1 MARICQLEI
10 QNFRSIRALAW
21 APSAGINCLI
31 GPGDSGKSTIL
42 DAIDLCLGARRSLAF
57 GDTDFHKL
65 DVTQPIVISVTLG
78 GLPDGLLNL
87 DSYGDFLRGFDPT
100 IGRVEDEPREGIAT
114 VLTLRL
120 RVTADL
126 EPVWA
131 LYSERAARDCLERG
145 LAWKDRALLA
155 PARIGSFASG
165 NLSWSRNSVL
175 NRLTEDRAELGAQ
188 LASAARQ
195 ARISFGDQADAQLAD
210 TLATVTQV
218 ANRLGVPVGANARA
232 LLDAHSVSIG
242 DGAIALHNEA
252 GIPLRSL
259 GTGSSRLLVAGLQ
272 REAADLASMLLVDEV
287 EYGLEP
293 HRLARLLDSLGAK
306 EEAPALQVFMT
317 SHSPVALRELTADQV
332 FLVRSRRGRHGVQRV
347 GSVDGIQGMLRK
359 DAEAFLAK
367 SVVVC
372 EGASEV
378 GFVRGLDQYW
388 VGDGDSSF
396 FALGGA
402 YVDTGGSEPD
412 RCFERGSALLK
423 LGYRVLV
430 LADSDKPP
438 TPAVAEAFHD
448 AGGESVAWQPGR
460 ALEDELFHSL
470 SDDAIDA
477 LLILATEN
485 LGRDLVNEHIKSK
498 SGGQVDQS
506 AVELE
511 RILDGFSIETKTLLG
526 IASRTKGNG
535 WFKSVTAFQE
545 VAKVVVGPHL
555 ATADADFQDLI
566 KKLRAWIH
574 AA

>member
-1 MARICQLEI
+1 MAKICQLEI
-10 QNFRSIRALAW
+10 QNFRSIREMSW
-21 APSAGINCLI
+21 APSVGINCLV

-42 DAIDLCLGARRSLAF
+42 DAIDLCLGARRSVAF
-57 GDTDFHKL
+57 GDADFHDL
-65 DVTQPIVISVTLG
+65 DITRPIVISATLD
-78 GLPDGLLNL
+78 GLPDELLNL
-87 DSYGDFLRGFDPT
+87 DSYGDFLRGFDPAT
-100 IGRVEDEPREGIAT
+100 GRVEEEPRKGIPT

-120 RVTADL
+120 MVTADF

-131 LYSERAARDCLERG
+131 LYSERAERAELERG

-155 PARIGSFASG
+155 PARIGSFVNS

-175 NRLTEDRAELGAQ
+175 NRLTEDRADLGAQ
-188 LASAARQ
+188 LAAAARQ
-195 ARISFGDQADAQLAD
+195 ARTNFGDRADAQLAD
-210 TLATVTQV
+210 ALAIVTQV
-218 ANRLGVPVGANARA
+218 ANRLGVPVGTSAKA

-272 REAADLASMLLVDEV
+272 REAAGSASIALVDEV

-306 EEAPALQVFMT
+306 EEMPNLQVFMT
-317 SHSPVALRELTADQV
+317 SHSPVALRELTANQV
-332 FLVRSRRGRHGVQRV
+332 FIVRSQRGLHCVQRV
-347 GSVDGIQGMLRK
+347 GAVDGIQGMLRK

-367 SVVVC
+367 SVIVC

-378 GFVRGLDQYW
+378 GFGRGLDQFW
-388 VGDGDSSF
+388 VEEGHISF

-438 TPAVAEAFHD
+438 TPAVVKAFHD
-448 AGGESVAWQPGR
+448 AGGDSVVWRPTR
-460 ALEDELFHSL
+460 ALEDELFQSL
-470 SDDAIDA
+470 SDEAIGA
-477 LLILATEN
+477 LLTKATEN
-485 LGRDLVNEHIKSK
+485 LGRDLINEHIKSK
-498 SGGQVDQS
+498 SGGKVDLS

-511 RILDGFSIETKTLLG
+511 QILDGFSVGTRTLLG

-535 WFKSVTAFQE
+535 WFKSLPAFQD
-545 VAKVVVGPHL
+545 VAKEIVGPHL
-555 ATADADFQDLI
+555 ATADTDFQELI
-566 KKLRAWIH
+566 NKYQAWIH

>member
-1 MARICQLEI
+1 MAKICQLEI
-10 QNFRSIRALAW
+10 RNFRSIREMFW
-21 APSAGINCLI
+21 VPSAGINCLV

-42 DAIDLCLGARRSLAF
+42 DAIDLCLGARRNVAF
-57 GDTDFHKL
+57 GDTDFHDL
-65 DVTQPIVISVTLG
+65 DVTRPIVISATLD
-78 GLPDGLLNL
+78 GLPDELMNL
-87 DSYGDFLRGFDPT
+87 DSYGDFLRGFNPAT
-100 IGRVEDEPREGIAT
+100 CRVEDEPREGIPT

-120 RVTADL
+120 QVAADL
-126 EPVWA
+126 EPVWT
-131 LYSERAARDCLERG
+131 LYSERAERDGLERG

-155 PARIGSFASG
+155 PARIGSFANS

-175 NRLTEDRAELGAQ
+175 NRLTEDRADLGAQ
-188 LASAARQ
+188 LAAAARQ
-195 ARISFGDQADAQLAD
+195 ARANFGDQADTQLSE

-218 ANRLGVPVGANARA
+218 ANRLGVPVGASAKA
-232 LLDAHSVSIG
+232 LLDAHSVSIS

-272 REAADLASMLLVDEV
+272 REAADSASIALVDEV

-306 EEAPALQVFMT
+306 ERVPTLQVFMT

-332 FLVRSRRGRHGVQRV
+332 FIVRSRRGSHHVQRV
-347 GSVDGIQGMLRK
+347 GSVEGIQGMLRK

-378 GFVRGLDQYW
+378 GFGRGLDQYW
-388 VGDGDSSF
+388 VGEGYTSF

-412 RCFERGSALLK
+412 RCFERGNAFLK

-438 TPAVAEAFHD
+438 TLAVVKAFHD
-448 AGGESVAWQPGR
+448 SGGESVVWRPGR
-460 ALEDELFHSL
+460 ALEDELFYSL
-470 SDDAIDA
+470 SDDAIAA
-477 LLILATEN
+477 LLTKATDN

-498 SGGQVDQS
+498 SGGKVDLS
-506 AVELE
+506 AVEGE
-511 RILDGFSIETKTLLG
+511 QIFDGFSVETKTLLG

-535 WFKSVTAFQE
+535 WFKSVTLFQE
-545 VAKVVVGPHL
+545 VAKQVVGPHL
-555 ATADADFQDLI
+555 ATADADFQTLI
-566 KKLRAWIH
+566 NKLRAWIH

>member
-1 MARICQLEI
+1 MARVCHLEI
-10 QNFRSIRALAW
+10 QNFRSIKELAW
-21 APSAGINCLI
+21 APSTGINCLV
-31 GPGDSGKSTIL
+31 GPGDSGKSTIV
-42 DAIDLCLGARRSLAF
+42 DAIDLCLGARRTLSF
-57 GDTDFHKL
+57 GDTDFHNL
-65 DVTQPIVISVTLG
+65 DVTQPIVISATLDD
-78 GLPDGLLNL
+78 LPDELLNL
-87 DSYGDFLRGFDPT
+87 DSFGDFLRGFDPAT
-100 IGRVEDEPREGIAT
+100 GRVEDEPREGIAT

-120 RVTADL
+120 SVASDL
-126 EPVWA
+126 EPVWS
-131 LYSERAARDCLERG
+131 LYSERAERDGRERG

-155 PARIGSFASG
+155 PARIGSFASS

-188 LASAARQ
+188 LAAAARH
-195 ARISFGDQADAQLAD
+195 ARTSFGDHADAQLAG
-210 TLATVTQV
+210 TLTAVTQV
-218 ANRLGVPVGANARA
+218 ANRLGVPVGASARA

-242 DGAIALHNEA
+242 DGAVALHNAA

-272 REAADLASMLLVDEV
+272 REAADSASIALVDEV
-287 EYGLEP
+287 EHGLEP

-306 EEAPALQVFMT
+306 EDAPTLQVFMT

-332 FLVRSRRGRHGVQRV
+332 FIVRSRRGRHGVQRV
-347 GSVDGIQGMLRK
+347 GAVDGIQGMLRK
-359 DAEAFLAK
+359 DAEAFLAN
-367 SVVVC
+367 SVMVC

-378 GFVRGLDQYW
+378 GFGRGLDQFW
-388 VGDGDSSF
+388 VAQGDRSF
-396 FALGGA
+396 FAVGGA

-412 RCFERGSALLK
+412 RCFERGRALLE

-438 TPAVAEAFHD
+438 TPAVVKAFHD
-448 AGGESVAWQPGR
+448 AGGESVVWRPGH

-470 SDDAIDA
+470 PDDAIDT
-477 LLILATEN
+477 LLTKATEN

-498 SGGQVDQS
+498 SGGKVDLD

-511 RILDGFSIETKTLLG
+511 RILDGFSAETKTLLG
-526 IASRTKGNG
+526 IASKTKGNG

-545 VAKVVVGPHL
+545 VAKEVVGPHL
-555 ATADADFQDLI
+555 TAADADFQELI
-566 KKLRAWIH
+566 NKLRAWIH

>member
-1 MARICQLEI
+1 MARICHLAI
-10 QNFRSIRALAW
+10 QNFRSIRGLSW
-21 APSAGINCLI
+21 LPSAGINCLV

-42 DAIDLCLGARRSLAF
+42 DAIDLCLGARRSMTF
-57 GDTDFHKL
+57 GDTDFHDL
-65 DVTQPIVISVTLG
+65 DVNQPILVSATLD
-78 GLPDGLLNL
+78 GLPDALLNL
-87 DSYGDFLRGFDPT
+87 DAYGDFIRGFDAET
-100 IGRVEDEPREGIAT
+100 GLVEDEPRDGIAT

-120 RVTADL
+120 TVGADL
-126 EPVWA
+126 EPIWG
-131 LYSERAARDCLERG
+131 LYSERAERDGLERS

-155 PARIGSFASG
+155 PARVGSFANS
-165 NLSWSRNSVL
+165 NLSWSRTSVL
-175 NRLTEDRAELGAQ
+175 NRLTADRAELGAQ
-188 LASAARQ
+188 LAAAARQ
-195 ARISFGDQADAQLAD
+195 ARVSFGDQAHAQLAD
-210 TLATVTQV
+210 TLATVTTV
-218 ANRLGVPVGANARA
+218 ATRLGVPVGASARA

-272 REAADLASMLLVDEV
+272 REAAELASIALVDEV

-306 EEAPALQVFMT
+306 EEAPILQVFMT

-332 FLVRSRRGRHGVQRV
+332 FVVRERRGRHTVRRV
-347 GSVDGIQGMLRK
+347 GAVDGIQGMLRK
-359 DAEAFLAK
+359 DAEAFLAR

-378 GFVRGLDQYW
+378 GFGRGLDQYW
-388 VGDGDSSF
+388 VGEGFTSF

-430 LADSDKPP
+430 LADADKPP
-438 TPAVAEAFHD
+438 TPEVVQAFHD
-448 AGGESVAWQPGR
+448 AGGSSVTWRPGR

-470 SDDAIDA
+470 ADDAINE
-477 LLILATEN
+477 LLACAIEN
-485 LGRDLVNEHIKSK
+485 LGRDLVNDHIKSK
-498 SGGQVDQS
+498 SNGKVSLDD
-506 AVELE
+506 VEFELVLE
-511 RILDGFSIETKTLLG
+511 GFSGETKTLLG
-526 IASRTKGNG
+526 LASRTKGGG
-535 WFKSVTAFQE
+535 WFKSVTAFQQ
-545 VAKVVVGPHL
+545 VATEIVGPHL
-555 ATADADFQDLI
+555 DTADADFLELI
-566 KKLRAWIH
+566 NKFRAWIH

>member
-1 MARICQLEI
+1 MARVCHLDI
-10 QNFRSIRALAW
+10 QNFRSIKELAW
-21 APSAGINCLI
+21 APSAGINCLV
-31 GPGDSGKSTIL
+31 GPGDSGKSTIV

-57 GDTDFHKL
+57 GDTDFHNL
-65 DVTQPIVISVTLG
+65 DVTRPIVISATLDN
-78 GLPDGLLNL
+78 LPDELLNL
-87 DSYGDFLRGFDPT
+87 ESFGDFLRGFDPAT
-100 IGRVEDEPREGIAT
+100 GRVEDEPREGIAT

-120 RVTADL
+120 SVASDL
-126 EPVWA
+126 EPVWS
-131 LYSERAARDCLERG
+131 LYSERAERDGLERG
-145 LAWKDRALLA
+145 LTWKDRALLA
-155 PARIGSFASG
+155 PARIGSYASS

-188 LASAARQ
+188 LAAAARQ
-195 ARISFGDQADAQLAD
+195 ARTSFGDHADAQLAD
-210 TLATVTQV
+210 TLTAVTQV
-218 ANRLGVPVGANARA
+218 ANRLGVPVGASARA

-242 DGAIALHNEA
+242 DGAVALHNA
-252 GIPLRSL
+252 SGIPLRSL

-272 REAADLASMLLVDEV
+272 REAADSASIALVDEV

-306 EEAPALQVFMT
+306 EDAPTLQVFMT
-317 SHSPVALRELTADQV
+317 SHSPVALRELTADQI
-332 FLVRSRRGRHGVQRV
+332 FIVRSRRGRHGVQRV

-359 DAEAFLAK
+359 DAEAFLAN
-367 SVVVC
+367 SVLVC

-378 GFVRGLDQYW
+378 GFGRGLDQFW
-388 VGDGDSSF
+388 VGEGDSSF

-412 RCFERGSALLK
+412 RCFERGRALLE

-438 TPAVAEAFHD
+438 TPAVVKAFHD
-448 AGGESVAWQPGR
+448 AGGESVVWRPGR
-460 ALEDELFHSL
+460 ALEDELFQSL
-470 SDDAIDA
+470 PDDAIDR
-477 LLILATEN
+477 LLTKATEN

-498 SGGQVDQS
+498 SGGKVDLN

-511 RILDGFSIETKTLLG
+511 RILDGFSAETKTLLG
-526 IASRTKGNG
+526 IASKTKGNG

-545 VAKVVVGPHL
+545 VAKDVVGPHL
-555 ATADADFQDLI
+555 AAADPDFQELI
-566 KKLRAWIH
+566 NKLRSWIH